1 MADDDLIPA
10 ATPLDEWLDR
20 LAEGH
25 GAPGGGAAC
34 AVMTAIA
41 AALLGMVAAYT
52 PDEPDAARA
61 RERVD
66 RIRRQATAAAEADGV
81 RSAGFGAALAME
93 DGPERESSV
102 RAATVEATDSSL
114 AVGKIATNLVEE
126 VRLLAEVGNPNVEA
140 DLLVAGEALAAA
152 LGGVVA
158 TTRADLD
165 LLAGHRIPGDGLDD
179 TLARAEG
186 ELREIADIR
195 GELVRL
201 LARRRR
207 STAR

>member
-25 GAPGGGAAC
+25 GAPGGGAAS

-52 PDEPDAARA
+52 PDEPAAASA
-61 RERVD
+61 RKRLA

-81 RSAGFGAALAME
+81 RSARFGAALAME
-93 DGPERESSV
+93 DGSERESAV
-102 RAATVEATDSSL
+102 RVATEEAADSSL
-114 AVGKIATNLVEE
+114 AVGRIAASLVEE
-126 VRLLAEVGNPNVEA
+126 VRLLADVGNPNVEA
-140 DLLVAGEALAAA
+140 DLLVAGEALVAA
-152 LGGVVA
+152 LGGVIG

-165 LLAGHRIPGDGLDD
+165 LLGAHRAPGDGLDD

-186 ELREIADIR
+186 ELREIADVR
-195 GELVRL
+195 GELARM
-201 LARRRR
+201 LARLGRRR
-207 STAR
+207 

>member
-52 PDEPDAARA
+52 PDEPAAASA
-61 RERVD
+61 RKRLA

-81 RSAGFGAALAME
+81 RSARFGAALAME
-93 DGPERESSV
+93 DGSERESAV
-102 RAATVEATDSSL
+102 RVATEEAADSSL
-114 AVGKIATNLVEE
+114 AVGRVAASLVEE
-126 VRLLAEVGNPNVEA
+126 VRLLADVGNPHVEA
-140 DLLVAGEALAAA
+140 DLLVAGEALVAA
-152 LGGVVA
+152 LGGVIG

-165 LLAGHRIPGDGLDD
+165 LLGAHRAPDDGLDD

-186 ELREIADIR
+186 ELREIVDVR
-195 GELVRL
+195 GELARM
-201 LARRRR
+201 LARLGRRR
-207 STAR
+207 

>member
-52 PDEPDAARA
+52 PDEPAAASA
-61 RERVD
+61 RKRLA

-81 RSAGFGAALAME
+81 RSARFGAALAME
-93 DGPERESSV
+93 DGPERESAV
-102 RAATVEATDSSL
+102 RVATEEAADSSL
-114 AVGKIATNLVEE
+114 AVGRIAASLVEE
-126 VRLLAEVGNPNVEA
+126 VRLLADVGNPNVEA
-140 DLLVAGEALAAA
+140 DLLVAGEALVAA
-152 LGGVVA
+152 LGGVIG

-165 LLAGHRIPGDGLDD
+165 LLGAHRAPGDGLDD

-186 ELREIADIR
+186 ELREIADVR
-195 GELVRL
+195 GELARM
-201 LARRRR
+201 LARLGRRR
-207 STAR
+207 

>member
-52 PDEPDAARA
+52 PDEPAAASA
-61 RERVD
+61 RKRLA

-81 RSAGFGAALAME
+81 RSARFGAALAMD
-93 DGPERESSV
+93 DGSEREGAV
-102 RAATVEATDSSL
+102 RVATEEAADSSL
-114 AVGKIATNLVEE
+114 AVGRIAASLVEE
-126 VRLLAEVGNPNVEA
+126 VRLLADVGNPNVEA
-140 DLLVAGEALAAA
+140 DLLVAGEALVAA
-152 LGGVVA
+152 LGGVIG

-165 LLAGHRIPGDGLDD
+165 LLGAHRAPGDGLDD

-186 ELREIADIR
+186 ELREIADVR
-195 GELVRL
+195 GELARM
-201 LARRRR
+201 LARLGRRR
-207 STAR
+207 

>member
-20 LAEGH
+20 LAEDH

-52 PDEPDAARA
+52 PDEPEAASARA
-61 RERVD
+61 RVD
-66 RIRRQATAAAEADGV
+66 RIRREATAAAEADGV
-81 RSAGFGAALAME
+81 RSAKFGAALAME
-93 DGPERESSV
+93 DGPERESAV
-102 RAATVEATDSSL
+102 RAATVEATESSL
-114 AVGKIATNLVEE
+114 AVGRVAASLVDE
-126 VRLLAEVGNPNVEA
+126 VRLMAEIGNPNVEA
-140 DLLVAGEALAAA
+140 DLVVAGEALVAA

-165 LLAGHRIPGDGLDD
+165 LLGAHRAPGDGLDD
-179 TLARAEG
+179 TLARADG
-186 ELREIADIR
+186 ELREIAHAR
-195 GELVRL
+195 GELARM
-201 LARRRR
+201 LARLGPRG
-207 STAR
+207 

>member
-52 PDEPDAARA
+52 PDEPAAASA
-61 RERVD
+61 RKRLA

-81 RSAGFGAALAME
+81 RSARFGAALAME
-93 DGPERESSV
+93 DGSERESAV
-102 RAATVEATDSSL
+102 RVATEEAADSSL
-114 AVGKIATNLVEE
+114 AVGRIAASLVEE
-126 VRLLAEVGNPNVEA
+126 VRLLADVGNPNVEA
-140 DLLVAGEALAAA
+140 DLLVAGEALVAA
-152 LGGVVA
+152 LGGVIG

-165 LLAGHRIPGDGLDD
+165 LLGAHRAPGDGLDD
-179 TLARAEG
+179 TLARAEK
-186 ELREIADIR
+186 ELREIADVR
-195 GELVRL
+195 GELARM
-201 LARRRR
+201 LARLGRRR
-207 STAR
+207 

>member
-52 PDEPDAARA
+52 PDEPAAASA
-61 RERVD
+61 RKRLA

-81 RSAGFGAALAME
+81 RSARFGTALAME
-93 DGPERESSV
+93 DGSERESAV
-102 RAATVEATDSSL
+102 RAATEEAADSSL
-114 AVGKIATNLVEE
+114 AVGRIAASLVEE
-126 VRLLAEVGNPNVEA
+126 VRLLADVGNPHVEA
-140 DLLVAGEALAAA
+140 DLLVAGEALVAA
-152 LGGVVA
+152 LGGVIG

-165 LLAGHRIPGDGLDD
+165 LLGAHRAPGDGLDD

-186 ELREIADIR
+186 ELREITDVR
-195 GELVRL
+195 GELARM
-201 LARRRR
+201 LARLGRRP
-207 STAR
+207 

>member
-52 PDEPDAARA
+52 PDEPAAASA
-61 RERVD
+61 RKRLA

-81 RSAGFGAALAME
+81 RSARFGAALAME
-93 DGPERESSV
+93 DGPERESAV
-102 RAATVEATDSSL
+102 RATTEEAADSSL
-114 AVGKIATNLVEE
+114 AVGRIAASLVEE
-126 VRLLAEVGNPNVEA
+126 VRLLADVGNPNVEA
-140 DLLVAGEALAAA
+140 DLLVAGEALVAA
-152 LGGVVA
+152 LGGVIG

-165 LLAGHRIPGDGLDD
+165 LLGAHRAPGDGLDD

-186 ELREIADIR
+186 ELREIADVR
-195 GELVRL
+195 GELARM
-201 LARRRR
+201 LARLGRRR
-207 STAR
+207 

>member
-52 PDEPDAARA
+52 PDEPAAASA
-61 RERVD
+61 RKRLA

-81 RSAGFGAALAME
+81 RSARFGAALAME
-93 DGPERESSV
+93 DGTERESAV
-102 RAATVEATDSSL
+102 RVATEEAADSSL
-114 AVGKIATNLVEE
+114 AVGRIAASLVEE
-126 VRLLAEVGNPNVEA
+126 VRLLADVGNPNVEA
-140 DLLVAGEALAAA
+140 DLLVAGEALVAA
-152 LGGVVA
+152 LGGVIG

-165 LLAGHRIPGDGLDD
+165 LLGAHRAPGDGLDD

-186 ELREIADIR
+186 ELREIADVR
-195 GELVRL
+195 GELARM
-201 LARRRR
+201 LARLGRRR
-207 STAR
+207 